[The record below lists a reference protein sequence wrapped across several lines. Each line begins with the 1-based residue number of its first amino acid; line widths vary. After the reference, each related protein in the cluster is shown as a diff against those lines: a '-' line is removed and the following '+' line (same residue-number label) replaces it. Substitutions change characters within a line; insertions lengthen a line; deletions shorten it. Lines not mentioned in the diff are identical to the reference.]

1 MQGDDNPYQTM
12 SIATPGPATLPRS
25 DGKRFAM
32 KQTNDISD
40 IDGAHAAPSYR
51 LYTNKPVFTQ
61 ADIPGSTSKVL
72 CHGRNT
78 RDNSLYIDDIE
89 GTRRMIKDRMMRTN
103 RHVNPL
109 EPVYQLPS
117 YAPLEASQPT
127 FLRDNIDVSDIE
139 GTKPKPKKEFATRD
153 IMSIQDIEGA
163 RTGLK
168 QTLKLNAIETKNI
181 LDVQDISAK
190 QRYVDRTSRVTDPN
204 APQYLVNGME
214 IRDDPLSKPKPQP
227 KQINNF
233 LLQTKDIS
241 GAEAGSRYASPFPR
255 KEVRHINYL
264 GDIEGAHADSIKHSI
279 ITQRCT
285 NPLQPVYQ
293 ALDPGEVLPP
303 VVAPLVPPDII
314 KIPTVPARV
323 RAKPGSTQA
332 QAGGNSIF
340 PQSSTGIASRS
351 ESWHNQHNQQED
363 RTPTSSSNNNNQQQ
377 QLTSS
382 RQNSGGALAA
392 STAMASAGANSLR
405 LPLSSRTE
413 GSGGGGGGMDYTSYS
428 NANFN
433 FAPYNAGMTSARSN
447 GAGGGS
453 TPGSGRLSRRAQAAL
468 EADVALVRGL
478 Q

>member
-25 DGKRFAM
+25 DGKRFAV

-78 RDNSLYIDDIE
+78 RDNSLFIDDIE

-117 YAPLEASQPT
+117 YSPLEPSQPV
-127 FLRDNIDVSDIE
+127 FVRDNIDVSDIE

-153 IMSIQDIEGA
+153 IMAIQDIEGA
-163 RTGLK
+163 RSGLK
-168 QTLKLNAIETKNI
+168 QTLKLNAIQTKNI
-181 LDVQDISAK
+181 LDVQDIAAK

-204 APQYLVNGME
+204 APRYLVNGME
-214 IRDDPLSKPKPQP
+214 IFDDPLSKPKPQP
-227 KQINNF
+227 KQIDNF

-255 KEVRHINYL
+255 KEVRNINYL

-303 VVAPLVPPDII
+303 VVAPLVPPDMI

-323 RAKPGSTQA
+323 RAKPGGTQTQQGGTSTLP
-332 QAGGNSIF
+332 F
-340 PQSSTGIASRS
+340 SSTGIANRP
-351 ESWHNQHNQQED
+351 ESWHNQPED
-363 RTPTSSSNNNNQQQ
+363 RAPSSSNQQHQ
-377 QLTSS
+377 PTSS
-382 RQNSGGALAA
+382 RQNSGSALATN
-392 STAMASAGANSLR
+392 TAMASAGANSLR
-405 LPLSSRTE
+405 LPLSSRLET
-413 GSGGGGGGMDYTSYS
+413 GSGGGGMEYTSYS

-433 FAPYNAGMTSARSN
+433 FAPYNAGLTSARSN